1 MTRICLVGHSASVGI
16 CLVGHSVALAT
27 SARRGDDMAARVESE
42 PTPALRTSRRFIGFI
57 PDLSPAA
64 AKVADG
70 IGTSA
75 PFFQLST
82 TALRVAMALRSRPFH
97 NDVNQCLNITLAV
110 VEAMRRIGETRT
122 AITGLEYHGLGPK
135 LGPNAARGQ
144 VHVLDRSLWV
154 GFERSG
160 DGAWRNR
167 IGQEFDFTR
176 GRRRPEADAPRTAD
190 WVDDFGLRAGACD
203 LDAFGC
209 CTLDESGQRH
219 LQCLRHSG
227 ESRDGR

>member
-97 NDVNQCLNITLAV
+97 NDVN
-110 VEAMRRIGETRT
+110 
-122 AITGLEYHGLGPK
+122 HGLGPK

-176 GRRRPEADAPRTAD
+176 GRRRPEADAP
-190 WVDDFGLRAGACD
+190 
-203 LDAFGC
+203 
-209 CTLDESGQRH
+209 
-219 LQCLRHSG
+219 
-227 ESRDGR
+227 